1 MANNS
6 LTSLDG
12 QILEH
17 LEKLEELNLSHNFLT
32 KLTADFLEATKSVLT
47 MRLENN
53 KIYAIDNAF
62 DKVDYKLRKLF
73 LAYNEFT
80 VITSAMFEKII
91 NL

>member
-6 LTSLDG
+6 LSSIDAH
-12 QILEH
+12 ILEH
-17 LEKLEELNLSHNFLT
+17 LEKLEELNLSLNFFT
-32 KLTADFLEATKSVLT
+32 KLTAEFLEATSSVLT

-62 DKVDYKLRKLF
+62 DKVDYKLRKFF

-80 VITSAMFEKII
+80 VITSAMFEKMI